1 MVKKEMTYSAAI
13 AEVEKILERFNS
25 EQMEVDELGEQVKR
39 ATELIKF
46 CREKL
51 RKAESDV
58 EAVLSQEE

>member
-1 MVKKEMTYSAAI
+1 MAKKEMTYSAAI

-46 CREKL
+46 CRKKL

-58 EAVLSQEE
+58 EAVLSQDE